1 MLNSLTESE
10 PCDFFSFSYYK
21 SRVLKQD
28 IYNAQEF
35 PRKTLQNI
43 CIRLHI

>member
-1 MLNSLTESE
+1 MRNSLTESE
-10 PCDFFSFSYYK
+10 PCGFFFIFLLK

-43 CIRLHI
+43 CIRQHI